1 MPYHFVATHRVEFF
15 ETDLAGI
22 VHFAN
27 FYRYMEQAE
36 HAFFRS
42 LGLKIHGSL
51 PDGTVFGWPRVSATC
66 SFKSPAYYEDE
77 LEIGITVQRLTQR
90 SLTTSYHIQRAG
102 VSLAVGEMKTAY
114 CVIPVGA
121 KLESAEIPSE
131 YFDRLIALQQS
142 SDEV

>member
-1 MPYHFVATHRVEFF
+1 MPYHFVAKHRVEFF

-42 LGLKIHGSL
+42 IGLTIHGTVA
-51 PDGTVFGWPRVSATC
+51 DGTVFGWPRVSATC
-66 SFKSPAYYEDE
+66 SFKSPAYYGDE
-77 LEIGITVQRLTQR
+77 LEIGINIQRLTQR
-90 SLTTSYHIQRAG
+90 SLTTSYDIRRADLL
-102 VSLAVGEMKTAY
+102 LAVGEMKTAY

-121 KLESAEIPSE
+121 KLESAEMPSE
-131 YFDRLIALQQS
+131 YVERLTVRQQS
-142 SDEV
+142 SSTA

>member
-1 MPYHFVATHRVEFF
+1 MSYHFVATHRVEFF

-42 LGLKIHGSL
+42 LGLTIHGTL
-51 PDGTVFGWPRVSATC
+51 ADGTVFGWPRVSATC
-66 SFKSPAYYEDE
+66 SFKSPAYYGDE
-77 LEIGITVQRLTQR
+77 LTIGITVQRLTQR
-90 SLTTSYHIQRAG
+90 SLTTSYNIQRDG
-102 VSLAVGEMKTAY
+102 VLLAVGEMKTAY

-131 YFDRLIALQQS
+131 YYDRLTELQQS
-142 SDEV
+142 SETK

>member
-1 MPYHFVATHRVEFF
+1 MSYHFVAKHRVEFF

-36 HAFFRS
+36 HSLFRS
-42 LGLKIHGSL
+42 LGLIIHGNL
-51 PDGTVFGWPRVSATC
+51 ADGTVFGWPRVSATC
-66 SFKSPAYYEDE
+66 SFKSPAYYGDE
-77 LEIGITVQRLTQR
+77 LEIGINIQRLTQR
-90 SLTTSYHIQRAG
+90 SLTTSYDIQRSG
-102 VSLAVGEMKTAY
+102 VLLAVGEMKTAY

-131 YFDRLIALQQS
+131 YFERLTSLQQS
-142 SDEV
+142 SGTE

>member
-1 MPYHFVATHRVEFF
+1 MSYHFVAKHRVEFF

-36 HAFFRS
+36 HSLFRS
-42 LGLKIHGSL
+42 LGLIIHGTL
-51 PDGTVFGWPRVSATC
+51 VDGTVFGWPRVSATC
-66 SFKSPAYYEDE
+66 SFKSPAYYGDE
-77 LEIGITVQRLTQR
+77 LEIGINIQRLTLR
-90 SLTTSYHIQRAG
+90 SLTTSYDIQRGG
-102 VSLAVGEMKTAY
+102 VLLAVGEMKTAY

-131 YFDRLIALQQS
+131 YFDRLTSLQQS
-142 SDEV
+142 SGTE